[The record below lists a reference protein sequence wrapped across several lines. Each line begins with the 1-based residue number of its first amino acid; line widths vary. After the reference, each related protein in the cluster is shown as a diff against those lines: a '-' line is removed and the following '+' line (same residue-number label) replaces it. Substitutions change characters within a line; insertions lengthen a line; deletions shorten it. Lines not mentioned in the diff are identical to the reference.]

1 MNRSIYIDTLRAV
14 ACIAVIVVHIS
25 GGNEWYSQK
34 TPTFDWIIMNIYDS
48 LVRWCVPIF
57 LMISGALFLNPE
69 KKNISLQKLYTHNIL
84 RIVTAFVFWSSIYAL
99 YNYYTIQNPTI
110 TTSLIVPFLSGH
122 FHMWFLWLIAGLYM
136 LVPILRLIT
145 QNKEIMKYFL
155 LISLVFS
162 FAIPFFFKI
171 TDICIPMLQP
181 LTRLGKGYCENLHLH
196 MLSGY
201 TFYFVLGY
209 YLHTTS
215 LSRKTENFLIAL
227 GIGASICIA
236 TFSYYLFYTTSIPH
250 GDFYEYNTL
259 LVLLEATAVFIVVK
273 RRTIKENSMPSIIIS
288 QISKRSFGIYLIH
301 MLVIEALGIT
311 ATSINP
317 IFGIPLFS
325 ILVLAISYGVI
336 SILARIPIINKW
348 AI

>member
-1 MNRSIYIDTLRAV
+1 
-14 ACIAVIVVHIS
+14 
-25 GGNEWYSQK
+25 
-34 TPTFDWIIMNIYDS
+34 
-48 LVRWCVPIF
+48 
-57 LMISGALFLNPE
+57 
-69 KKNISLQKLYTHNIL
+69 
-84 RIVTAFVFWSSIYAL
+84 
-99 YNYYTIQNPTI
+99 
-110 TTSLIVPFLSGH
+110 
-122 FHMWFLWLIAGLYM
+122 
-136 LVPILRLIT
+136 
-145 QNKEIMKYFL
+145 MKYFL

-171 TDICIPMLQP
+171 TDICIPML
-181 LTRLGKGYCENLHLH
+181 RHLH

-215 LSRKTENFLIAL
+215 LSRKTENVLIAL

-236 TFSYYLFYTTSIPH
+236 AFSYYLFRTTSIPH

-311 ATSINP
+311 ATCINP